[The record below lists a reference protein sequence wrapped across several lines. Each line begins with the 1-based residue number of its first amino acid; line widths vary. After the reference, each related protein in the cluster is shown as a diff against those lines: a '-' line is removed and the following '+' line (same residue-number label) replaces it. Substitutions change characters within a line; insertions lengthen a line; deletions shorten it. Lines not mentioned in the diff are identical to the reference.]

1 LGAAVVTGS
10 GYLIVASALV
20 VVFGEMTLMGCSGSR
35 EDVRVTLCK
44 DMVAVQ
50 VGPAQSISWTGNE
63 TQTRGYEHAA
73 VKLRFTAQGRAG
85 EAVCYYKYNAVED
98 TALTLSEPLS
108 AYSTSPYEMSLNGR
122 VLSRSALARAI
133 KDAMAK
139 QGSELVDRFKKG
151 FQ

>member
-1 LGAAVVTGS
+1 
-10 GYLIVASALV
+10 
-20 VVFGEMTLMGCSGSR
+20 
-35 EDVRVTLCK
+35 
-44 DMVAVQ
+44 MVAIQ

-63 TQTRGYEHAA
+63 TQTPGYEHAA

-85 EAVCYYKYNAVED
+85 EAVCYYNYNAVED

-122 VLSRSALARAI
+122 VLSRSALARTI

-139 QGSELVDRFKKG
+139 QGKELVDRVKKG
-151 FQ
+151 LQ